1 MTTSAPAHAPAL
13 SLDEILERRRSTR
26 EFAPR
31 PLADAEV
38 RRLLWAGQGV
48 TDADGRRTAPSAGA
62 QYAIELYA
70 VTPTAILR
78 YVPSANDVV
87 VVGEGARRSDLQAAA
102 AGQEC
107 VGQAPVTIV
116 VAGVVSRLETRYG
129 GHAHGYLLL
138 EAGHVGE
145 NILLE
150 AVALGLGAVPCAKF
164 DAGAVA
170 AVLGLPAGQ
179 LPLEIIPVGHPKA

>member
-1 MTTSAPAHAPAL
+1 MTSSAPVHTSAL
-13 SLDEILERRRSTR
+13 SLDEILARRRSMR
-26 EFAPR
+26 EFAPS
-31 PLADAEV
+31 PLTDAEV
-38 RRLLWAGQGV
+38 HRLLWAGQGV
-48 TDADGRRTAPSAGA
+48 TDAEGRRTAPSTGA

-70 VTPTAILR
+70 VTPSAIVR
-78 YVPSANDVV
+78 YVPATDDVAAIAA
-87 VVGEGARRSDLQAAA
+87 GSRRSDLQAAA

-107 VGQAPVTIV
+107 VGQAPVSIV
-116 VAGVVSRLETRYG
+116 IAGVVSRLEARYG

-138 EAGHVGE
+138 EAGHVGQ

-170 AVLGLPAGQ
+170 AVLGLPGDQ
-179 LPLEIIPVGHPKA
+179 VPLEIIPVGHPKE